1 MRLWVSSFLPERA
14 CAAAHRSIQQGT
26 ADAVVNDVFR
36 GDPVS
41 KEGFGNGVGE
51 RFRIVWH
58 AVFLKVLELGMT
70 VLVFGPESWG
80 LARNVESLGLGDL
93 LFSCEP
99 LCRWI
104 SGKFSAA
111 FASSSSNI
119 FGRSVSMCCR

>member
-1 MRLWVSSFLPERA
+1 MRLWVRSFFAERA
-14 CAAAHRSIQQGT
+14 CAAAHS
-26 ADAVVNDVFR
+26 
-36 GDPVS
+36 S
-41 KEGFGNGVGE
+41 KAPLTLSSMMCSEVILCRKKVFGNGVGE

-58 AVFLKVLELGMT
+58 AVFLKVLELDIK

-80 LARNVESLGLGDL
+80 LARNVENLGLRDL

>member
-1 MRLWVSSFLPERA
+1 MSSFLPERA

-41 KEGFGNGVGE
+41 KEGVGNRVGE

-70 VLVFGPESWG
+70 VLVFGTESWG
-80 LARNVESLGLGDL
+80 LARSVESLGLGGL

-104 SGKFSAA
+104 SDKFSAA